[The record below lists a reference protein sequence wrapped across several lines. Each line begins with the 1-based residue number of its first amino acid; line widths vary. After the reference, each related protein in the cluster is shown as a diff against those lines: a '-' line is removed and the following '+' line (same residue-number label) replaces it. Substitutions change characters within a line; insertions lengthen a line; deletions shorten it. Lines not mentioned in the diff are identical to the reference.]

1 MRKLDLGD
9 IRYEENENEVDQ
21 ANARKVLERHSNIFR
36 GNPNILGF
44 GVSMMGEV
52 PYIQLLIKQKT
63 GNKMSKTI
71 PDNING
77 IKIYYIETDDVRP
90 L

>member
-1 MRKLDLGD
+1 
-9 IRYEENENEVDQ
+9 
-21 ANARKVLERHSNIFR
+21 
-36 GNPNILGF
+36 
-44 GVSMMGEV
+44 MMGEV